1 MSTEEKEK
9 SGHAGGLEMKTSTY
23 AQIKPRFDRP
33 GEGPADAETN
43 QDPPLPPPT
52 EKLEENSNTTFS
64 LALIAASATAKHYIP
79 DVFEKSGNDS
89 PNPPSFDQWFFLYI
103 RGIVD
108 EDELSAILTKAGVIM
123 ISLAYA
129 LFLGIVLLKWCSKKK
144 RHNQCHHHDE

>member
-1 MSTEEKEK
+1 MEELQEPDTATFILVIYYPYQK
-9 SGHAGGLEMKTSTY
+9 
-23 AQIKPRFDRP
+23 RP
-33 GEGPADAETN
+33 GEGRTDAETN
-43 QDPPLPPPT
+43 QDPPLPPPPK

-79 DVFEKSGNDS
+79 GVFEKSGNDS
-89 PNPPSFDQWFFLYI
+89 PNPPSSDQWFFLYI
-103 RGIVD
+103 GGIVD

-123 ISLAYA
+123 VSLAYG